1 MSEQVNI
8 ELVKKQ
14 ITALNDQNIDDYLSR
29 VDESY
34 VVESET
40 LPGPVRGR
48 EASRKALEMLF
59 AALPDLRLEIEQT
72 LASGDFVV
80 IRYRVSGTH
89 KGTLAGIAATN
100 KRVSYEGC
108 SLVEIRNGKAVR
120 NKVYADNVTL
130 FQQLG
135 VLSLPK
141 AATA

>member
-8 ELVKKQ
+8 ELAKKQ
-14 ITALNDQNIDDYLSR
+14 IAALNDHNIDDYLSR
-29 VDESY
+29 IDESY

-48 EASRKALEMLF
+48 DGARKALEMLF
-59 AALPDLRLEIEQT
+59 AALPDLRFEIEQT

-80 IRYRVSGTH
+80 IRYRISGTH

-100 KRVSYEGC
+100 KRVSYQGC
-108 SLVEIRNGKAVR
+108 SVVEIRNGKAIR
-120 NKVYADNVTL
+120 NRVYADNITL

>member
-1 MSEQVNI
+1 MGSDAARPPQPVPRCTANPLRTHGNVLILKEVPAMGKQVNI

-14 ITALNDQNIDDYLSR
+14 IAALNDHNIDDYLSR
-29 VDESY
+29 IDESY

-89 KGTLAGIAATN
+89 RGTLAGIAATN
-100 KRVSYEGC
+100 KRVSYQGC
-108 SLVEIRNGKAVR
+108 RRG
-120 NKVYADNVTL
+120 
-130 FQQLG
+130 
-135 VLSLPK
+135 
-141 AATA
+141 